1 MVGQLNNFLFFGFVA
16 DFRAAEDDF
25 DVRPDAFD
33 GGDDF
38 GGRLDVPDVNAEAD
52 DFGIAREEDFRDVER
67 ALVDVE
73 FGEAGARLQFA
84 EIGQQ
89 IAQAERG
96 VDVFRV
102 ERG

>member
-1 MVGQLNNFLFFGFVA
+1 MILMSGRTRLM
-16 DFRAAEDDF
+16 AAMTS
-25 DVRPDAFD
+25 V
-33 GGDDF
+33 
-38 GGRLDVPDVNAEAD
+38 GRLDVPDVNAEAD
-52 DFGIAREEDFRDVER
+52 DFGILREQDFRDVER

-73 FGEAGARLQFA
+73 LGEAGARLQFA

-96 VDVFRV
+96 VDVLRV